1 MDNFESLYFNISLD
15 SIREMIRNTIDEYP
29 VISETDHIH
38 DIDILSVDDLGID
51 VRVIITKD

>member
-38 DIDILSVDDLGID
+38 DIDILSIDDLGID